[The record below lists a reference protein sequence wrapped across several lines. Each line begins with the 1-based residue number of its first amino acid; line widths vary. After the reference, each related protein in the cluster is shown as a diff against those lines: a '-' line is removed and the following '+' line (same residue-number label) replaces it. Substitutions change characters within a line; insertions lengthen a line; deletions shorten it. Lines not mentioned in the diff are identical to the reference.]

1 MSINTCNKMKIRTIF
16 IAAAAILAVSCT
28 GKPAATTTII
38 GQFGSKL
45 PDEVH
50 LVLPGQLDT
59 VIATDPQTH
68 SFKAVVPTDVLSM
81 LNIESEDHG
90 ASLIPDGTTLTV
102 NFGDEYQV
110 DISSN
115 KPKISV
121 QKKFDDFGAWIKDFM
136 NKFNEERAAARND
149 STLTSEER
157 EAKAGEIYDAAAAEL
172 NDKCRE
178 IIKAN
183 PDNLLSIVALQ
194 NMDVDDDEML
204 SIING
209 LSDKVK
215 ELPDVMMLTEVLS
228 VRGETAEGKKFK
240 DFTVVQDPEN
250 PETSTVKFSDFIGKG
265 KYILVDFWASWCGP
279 CKAEM
284 PNLKDVYEKFH
295 GDNFDM
301 LSVAVWDNPE
311 ASVETAE
318 ELGIQWNQIIN
329 AQKVPTEL
337 YGIEGIPHIIL
348 FGPDGT
354 ILKRN
359 LRGAEIGRA
368 VAEALSK

>member
-1 MSINTCNKMKIRTIF
+1 MKIRTLL
-16 IAAAAILAVSCT
+16 IAAVVVLAACCT
-28 GKPAATTTII
+28 SKPSATTTII

-50 LVLPGQLDT
+50 LVLPGQIDT
-59 VIATDPQTH
+59 VVATDPVSH
-68 SFKAVVPTDVLSM
+68 SFKVEVPTDVLSM

-110 DISSN
+110 DIDSD

-121 QKKFDDFGAWIKDFM
+121 QKKFDEFASWIQEFM
-136 NKFNEERAAARND
+136 KEYNENNAAVRQDSSLSPEERK
-149 STLTSEER
+149 EKE
-157 EAKAGEIYDAAAAEL
+157 GEIYSEAIKEL

-183 PDNLLSIVALQ
+183 PDNLLAVVALE
-194 NMDVDDDEML
+194 NMDVDDEEMI
-204 SIING
+204 SIIDG

-215 ELPDVMMLTEVLS
+215 KLPDIAGLSEVLS
-228 VRGETAEGKKFK
+228 VRSETAKGKMFK
-240 DFTVVQDPEN
+240 DFTVVQDLEN
-250 PETSTVKFSDFIGKG
+250 PEASTVKFSDYVGKG
-265 KYILVDFWASWCGP
+265 KYVLVDFWASWCGP

-284 PNLKDVYEKFH
+284 PNLKEVYEKYH
-295 GDNFDM
+295 GDKFDM

-311 ASVETAE
+311 ATVQAAK
-318 ELGIQWNQIIN
+318 ELGIEWNQIIN

-354 ILKRN
+354 IFERN
-359 LRGAEIGRA
+359 LRGAEIGKA
-368 VAEALSK
+368 VGEALSK

>member
-1 MSINTCNKMKIRTIF
+1 MKIRTLL
-16 IAAAAILAVSCT
+16 IAAVAVLAASCT
-28 GKPAATTTII
+28 SKPSATTTII

-50 LVLPGQLDT
+50 LVLPGQIDT
-59 VIATDPQTH
+59 IVATDPVSH
-68 SFKAVVPTDVLSM
+68 SFKVEVPTDVLSM

-110 DISSN
+110 DIDSD

-121 QKKFDDFGAWIKDFM
+121 QKKFDEFASWIQEFM
-136 NKFNEERAAARND
+136 KEYNENNAAVRQDSSLSPEERK
-149 STLTSEER
+149 EKE
-157 EAKAGEIYDAAAAEL
+157 GEIYSEAIKEL

-183 PDNLLSIVALQ
+183 PDNLLAVVALQ
-194 NMDVDDDEML
+194 NMDVDDEEMI
-204 SIING
+204 SIIDG

-215 ELPDVMMLTEVLS
+215 KLPDIAGLSEVLS
-228 VRGETAEGKKFK
+228 VRSETAKGKMFK
-240 DFTVVQDPEN
+240 DFTVVQDLEN
-250 PETSTVKFSDFIGKG
+250 PEASTVKFSDYVGKG
-265 KYILVDFWASWCGP
+265 KYVLVDFWASWCGP

-284 PNLKDVYEKFH
+284 PNLKEVYEKYH
-295 GDNFDM
+295 GDKFDM

-311 ASVETAE
+311 ATVQAAK
-318 ELGIQWNQIIN
+318 ELGIEWNQIIN

-354 ILKRN
+354 IIERN
-359 LRGAEIGRA
+359 LRGAEIGKA
-368 VAEALSK
+368 VGEALSK